1 MTTVRV
7 DPDIAQVQKEW
18 EESIIRHPL
27 LQNSDNNEIQN
38 SDEYK
43 YIQFKDKD
51 FDIDAHISKWH
62 YLSLKLYIVQ
72 F

>member
-27 LQNSDNNEIQN
+27 LQNSGSNELQN
-38 SDEYK
+38 SNDFK

-51 FDIDAHISKWH
+51 FDIDAHISKWT
-62 YLSLKLYIVQ
+62 Q
-72 F
+72 